1 MDIHRRRIHLMNELF
16 LVCYEQDDI
25 LSSAPTYFFFCTILE
40 FHTQIHS
47 HSTHKERKRVHNA
60 FISLEYL
67 VKIVRKLMQQ
77 MFECFDDFRQQK
89 KAHIA
94 HLCHRIPPCINT
106 HTLKNVSQREIRFVL
121 LVHTL
126 PIGYS
131 FY

>member
-1 MDIHRRRIHLMNELF
+1 MIFYPRHL
-16 LVCYEQDDI
+16 
-25 LSSAPTYFFFCTILE
+25 PTFFCTILE

-47 HSTHKERKRVHNA
+47 HSTQKERKRVHNA

-106 HTLKNVSQREIRFVL
+106 HTHSKMFHREKFV
-121 LVHTL
+121 
-126 PIGYS
+126 S
-131 FY
+131 FYSCTHCQLDIHFIKWEILKYIVVFIFGCV